1 MEISTCSVPKS
12 AFLGQ
17 LLCLSSDKLH
27 KPAPGFSKNCL
38 FCTHKSY
45 CWPHQ
50 VVGNSP
56 GHQNWRV
63 LTQQG
68 QCVLIRNGFYREDG
82 LLVFMRILA
91 SDWKFCSNF
100 MLSSL
105 STAEIHFRLSKNKDQ
120 YYYLKY
126 GQIFII
132 ETLIIDSLAII
143 WHQKCIWCLFNAI
156 NSHVNFTSY
165 QCYIIIPQYMP
176 VKKSTP
182 SIT

>member
-1 MEISTCSVPKS
+1 MHPNLYKLSFKTLARVSKISLKKKKKALSKLCSMRFPRLMVKFSLWHWWLETVIPDGEEDIHIQQTKYIFQERFMFMERSTCSVSKS

-38 FCTHKSY
+38 FCTHESY

-68 QCVLIRNGFYREDG
+68 
-82 LLVFMRILA
+82 
-91 SDWKFCSNF
+91 
-100 MLSSL
+100 
-105 STAEIHFRLSKNKDQ
+105 
-120 YYYLKY
+120 
-126 GQIFII
+126 
-132 ETLIIDSLAII
+132 
-143 WHQKCIWCLFNAI
+143 
-156 NSHVNFTSY
+156 
-165 QCYIIIPQYMP
+165 
-176 VKKSTP
+176 
-182 SIT
+182 